1 MSLRARLLLPLL
13 LLADLASLR
22 PTWASSL
29 AAWRLT
35 SQGVLELRTSVNV
48 NPLAFYE
55 AGAGQRGPRVWID
68 LPGAPSH
75 SRSING
81 NGDLR
86 QVRIGQPDA
95 STTRLVLEFAPGVRL
110 DPGDLRLVGTARDRW
125 KMEFK
130 GVAAGLIAQG
140 EGSIETASLPLAA
153 RPWSSSSGSG
163 SGFGSN
169 SASGS
174 GRGSATGSG
183 IDSASGFGTS
193 IDSASGS
200 TSASG
205 SSGDAASG
213 IDLANGSASG
223 TGRGLTSWSRR
234 PPARPAL
241 FPTAAGPLSAEGLPL
256 VPRGRFKVVIDP
268 GHGGPDP
275 GAVGIAGLRETDV
288 VLDVS
293 LQLARLLQSRGVEV
307 LLTRTTE
314 VDVDLPPRVA
324 LANSSG
330 ADLFLSVHANALSMD
345 RPDVNGIESFYF
357 EPAGNRARALAAA
370 VQQQML
376 AISPGSPDRGVRTA
390 RFFVIRRTVMP
401 STLVEMGFVT
411 GSLDAPRLMDAN
423 FRRQMAVALATGV
436 LTYLQNTAQG
446 LR

>member
-13 LLADLASLR
+13 LLADLASLQ

-140 EGSIETASLPLAA
+140 EGSIETASLALAA
-153 RPWSSSSGSG
+153 RPWSSGSI
-163 SGFGSN
+163 S
-169 SASGS
+169 
-174 GRGSATGSG
+174 GSG
-183 IDSASGFGTS
+183 IDSASGFGSGSTGAS
-193 IDSASGS
+193 GSANGSASGSGSGIDSASGS
-200 TSASG
+200 TGASG
-205 SSGDAASG
+205 T
-213 IDLANGSASG
+213 DLANGSGSATV
-223 TGRGLTSWSRR
+223 TGRGLTGWSRR
-234 PPARPAL
+234 PQARPAL

-307 LLTRTTE
+307 LLTRTSE